1 MPMLFSPEMAKRI
14 LSGTKIL
21 TIRPIPVNIVGV
33 TANLLVVGDRMVIEQ
48 YWSSA
53 LTHCLRSIE
62 TTCLHFDDVHLLKL
76 KDLCDGDATK
86 DGFGNLAELKRF
98 WKNKVGSW
106 DENAI
111 VYSHVFRALTTSEKY
126 EVLPILLNEKTKE
139 IEGYSLFG
147 YDYSLEPIF
156 HNRIRLQYCQNSDVE
171 TVRNKKVLSLTVRGS
186 SIVQVRQS
194 PATTTDIFE

>member
-1 MPMLFSPEMAKRI
+1 MA
-14 LSGTKIL
+14 
-21 TIRPIPVNIVGV
+21 
-33 TANLLVVGDRMVIEQ
+33 IEQ

-62 TTCLHFDDVHLLKL
+62 TTCLRFIDVHLLKL
-76 KDLCDGDATK
+76 KDLCDEDATK
-86 DGFGNLAELKRF
+86 DGFRNLAELKRF
-98 WKNKVGSW
+98 WKNKIGSW

-156 HNRIRLQYCQNSDVE
+156 DKHFKFHYCQDSDVGAGLS
-171 TVRNKKVLSLTVRGS
+171 TAVRNKSALSLTVKGDE
-186 SIVQVRQS
+186 IVQVRHS
-194 PATTTDIFE
+194 AAKTTDIFE